1 MSDFIFRLICRWH
14 HNLIVSTCCNNGVSL
29 QKEVFDPT
37 ETSVSSPTPESS
49 EEDDVYYDASSSNSQ
64 IESS

>member
-14 HNLIVSTCCNNGVSL
+14 HNLIVSTCCNNGISL
-29 QKEVFDPT
+29 QKEVYDPSQT
-37 ETSVSSPTPESS
+37 DVSPTPESS

-64 IESS
+64 SDSS